1 MSKEI
6 KVNLIKISTA
16 IAAVIA
22 ILIGFIIAQ
31 NNGAKIESK
40 ELAEINKAEALR
52 TASYTPVDPTSE
64 YVNGTNNEVKFSAY
78 FVKDTNNDG
87 EAERYLGACNS
98 ISSTDTLYF
107 ELGVEGNGYVESPVI
122 SVNGNNF
129 KLSMT
134 YFEDALVDSNLFS
147 SDVKRINLKTLTS
160 ANGRILRG
168 PISAN
173 VLYEDQYSKDSNQII
188 FSGTYVDGDGNRSTV
203 RKDINLTA
211 DWYGTASG
219 RIKDGYTS
227 LLRKAY
233 VQDGEEEE
241 DKDVDVNFSFS
252 LAETSYELVVK
263 QNIVEVTIPQCMGDD
278 PVTATS
284 SKGTSTY
291 DAASRKLRIEYNT
304 NKRENNFVITATYK
318 QSTLNKLKNSDSG
331 YKLTAPVKANIVCH
345 NNPNMEEVDNPY
357 VTRDITGNAVVSFDV
372 VNNEVDANYS
382 IDMQLLGTYIADQRA
397 YVVSKQ
403 PIIDQ
408 YGTEEVQPN
417 INYTTVWYVETTSVT
432 IDEPE
437 TITFEEGKGGDASKY
452 GDTINGTVMDDYISY
467 TGISMYN
474 KEFIPTDGYV
484 RVYNE
489 DTNELLKEFSGAD
502 LVSSTPVTYTYE
514 TPVKHVK
521 VVTSASTKEKYKFLR
536 IINNKEI
543 DVQKVREDYTLDQIV
558 NMTNL
563 QTKLTGKLGNDL
575 DVTGTRDAKL
585 LGNACELN
593 LRLSRDSINS
603 TNKTENFVMSI
614 DLKKDNIIY
623 SGWKDGIF
631 LVEIPSQIASIDVK
645 SITSN
650 DSRYKISG
658 YDVYKENGKTYL
670 KIVTQND
677 EIANTTL
684 SIVCD
689 LIPNPLTTPGNI
701 AFYVF
706 GVDGQGKT
714 YWTSTTDYLDIDGD
728 GDTSERVGY
737 SGNSLYVLASEA
749 FISAASLSNYNDNA
763 DVIYAPDVAVINQNT
778 ESARVNVVVKN
789 NYRANVKNV
798 EILGKIPFENN
809 TYVGGGELGSTFTAT
824 MKNTGIQIP
833 AGLENKVVIYYT
845 DVENPTKDITDAANK
860 WKVSTE
866 WESLATVRNY
876 LITIPTQ
883 QFSYGTGYTFTY
895 DVSMPN
901 DLVSNDKAYVAHK
914 VYFELDTGDG
924 WLSTEIQ
931 PAKVGMRV
939 ASYYNLNAKKYK
951 TGTNLSIANA
961 VFKVWEKVELDE
973 DSDNARLVIS
983 DSNGNISLGDL
994 VVNQIYYI
1002 QEVRVS
1008 DEYVLDSTVR
1018 EFKVVENAA
1027 HELSIQVLSEQGFV
1041 ETPTMSKGTSD
1052 EDLLNIKFENDP
1064 KFELNITKIDEDT
1077 NEPMSGITFTIN
1089 GRDYTTRSDGTVS
1102 IKNLQVGTEYE
1113 LGEYRKD
1120 GYYGVSNIK
1129 FKVVKEEGNTYSFD
1143 LISGSVEEVST
1154 ITNDGTTAL
1163 VNVPITITNKKVPTY
1178 SLKIEKVAINDENG
1192 EVTKL
1197 QGTKFLLRGEDSG
1210 SAEYLTTD
1218 ENGQIELDG
1227 LYQRVAD
1234 RDTISGR
1241 YTLTEAEATAGYML
1255 NNEDIEFYAQ
1265 LDGENKLQLN
1275 ITNSDQLTS
1284 INDVIVEGDKVKLVI
1299 EDKPVLKIRKVD
1311 SDTGAPLA
1319 NAEFTINEINTD
1331 GTIGDFAK
1339 DVEGNYIGTQN
1350 ENGQYV
1356 VVTDSNGIITAALR
1370 DGKYRL
1376 SEVKAP
1382 DGYINAGATE
1392 TFVVKSATKYESTD
1406 VEELPTREYTDNKTE
1421 VIHIEKIEDLLDV
1434 ALRMKNFETTFADT
1448 KIILDNDLDFTDSAS
1463 YRSPDSKAYGDINED
1478 GNTQTLFEELGARD
1492 ENGYGYGDGF
1502 PMIGGMANSNA
1513 SDEIKSQC
1521 ISDWNYPFRG
1531 IFDGNNKQIKNL
1543 YINNKVEPTGSRY
1556 YTGLFRSTKDALIKD
1571 LTVTGD
1577 SVSNSAYFSGS
1588 IVGYSLNTYMVN
1600 VHSSCNTLNLSG
1612 SYSGSA
1618 YNGGLIGVS
1627 EDNIYMDNCSYSGT
1641 NTYGY
1646 YAAGLIGWSRVSSNA
1661 TLPIVFNNCSNSG
1674 NIGVQEIS
1682 NSNNYCG
1689 GLVGCLQTT
1698 LPVYMYNC
1706 KNSGNLVC
1714 NGQTGGLAGKI
1725 DANNFY
1731 VNNCSNE
1738 GNIESR
1744 GSRIGGLF
1752 GEVICAK
1759 MTNCYN
1765 TGAVAAYD
1773 AGCVGGLIGQSNGAV
1788 TVDNCY
1794 NKGRCSATGSY
1805 GEYVGGLIG
1814 YTYGLT
1820 QITNSYN
1827 GGAVSGYDRVAGL
1840 VGRSYISGWGNP
1852 ISFENCYNLGRIE
1865 FQCMGAGLY
1874 GNDNY
1879 GDSMRNCYNV
1889 GSIVANSSSTIY
1901 ASGLASG
1908 MYLVENC
1915 YNKGDII
1922 VTQNGSGTIY
1932 IGGISYWGSNVKDCY
1947 NIGDITV
1954 NTTNSTSQPSCYVY
1968 GIGQAGSS
1976 RNPEN
1981 CYNAGNIY
1989 ISGTQY
1995 DQINAYGISVTS
2007 CKNCYNVG
2015 NIENHANSKVIYM
2028 AGITSNNAQYCYNTG
2043 NIINNM
2049 TRDQSDCYAYVGGI
2063 TASSSMTPGSY
2074 NTGNVYNIVTSPNYA
2089 AYTIKANPIYGGATA
2104 TDTVNS
2110 RNYSLDTIEL
2120 AGKDVVAVGDYS
2132 GVVAVTDEYMKTEEF
2147 YNELVNH
2154 AGENSKWVYRAGSYP
2169 TLDIAGS
2176 APGQINADFRIENQR
2191 NAFDITAEVKL
2202 NEDSVRLGGTTSGI
2216 YTAKYP
2222 ELAGVKFIERVDAG
2236 DDGIQ
2241 SITFTPQD
2249 STYRVYNVTVNDV
2262 NIGYT
2267 ENSDGTVTLPAG
2279 YFKNVTEA
2287 KKVVV
2292 EFALK
2297 DSILTVEKVDK
2308 NDHTKK
2314 LQGAEFEISQVET
2327 REAIDKSV
2335 ISAPVATGTVYK
2347 NGVDYDEEVPVG
2359 DTLQGKYTNYVK
2371 GTIST
2376 IATSGLNNIGD
2387 YHFIDDGTGKY
2398 VSNNYHISSSIA
2410 QSYVILDLTD
2420 MDGAY
2425 RLEINATT
2433 SSMNSRDVG
2442 LIYVTN
2448 SATPADISRSRSP
2461 SGLIYS
2467 EYGTSSSGTKTG
2479 VKTLTGGKPYYIH
2492 FAYYKDAS
2500 GDGGND
2506 TLTINSINV
2515 YNTDVYEY
2523 GFIKQANGSYVPE
2536 DMDGHTGVYAGSYV
2550 TLDLR
2555 DKSPD
2560 DFYGVNVNA
2569 QVVSTAGNYLQ
2580 ATISTSTTPG
2590 TGSVINSFSGA
2601 TPTDSN
2607 FSSDGSYVKGGGI
2620 YYIHMRYYNSANSEE
2635 TPSVNSI
2642 TAYKAYTVRYNL
2654 VENDGVYTTNNQG
2667 QKSRSCN
2674 STISIDLTQAV
2685 GKIKISFDL
2694 MASGTNGIGTANANW
2709 RSSDSTK
2716 SNTISG
2722 LTNGVMKHTEINAYG
2737 GRTYIINVQY
2747 SNSYNNSE
2755 TNDDGLTLSNLVVEL
2770 DQSDFLP
2777 TARYTTNDIGRFNVV
2792 VHEGKYKIQEINA
2805 PEDYILA
2812 EEPTYITVTGDS
2824 APDVVVIENESLKK
2838 VTAHY
2843 VEENTLEKLKDDVV
2857 TFGVTG
2863 SGYET
2868 EVVPKIQKYTLKRNA
2883 VGAFQIPS
2891 NAKGEYGG
2899 ETGTEDNIDV
2909 TYLYETNGV
2918 EYRVHYLYNNEEDDD
2933 ALETDSA
2940 AIGSV
2945 INTYTDKARDGYR
2958 FVRAE
2963 NLPLTIDEDPSKN
2976 DIYVYYEK
2984 KVLNYEVHYFYDG
2997 VEDTSKAELEN
3008 EAVYGESISTFTD
3021 KNIAGH
3027 VLQIAKAYGK
3037 DVSITEEPLV
3047 IGENEEENIINVYYV
3062 KGMYDY
3068 TVKYFYDGVE
3078 DPTKAV
3084 TESAEYQSVVDTY
3097 EDKNRTG
3104 YVLQIA
3110 KVHGSDQSLED
3121 NPLVI
3126 SDNANENIIEV
3137 YYVIGNFGYTIEY
3150 YYDNVIDNNNTVT
3163 GTAVYGS
3170 SIETYTSK
3178 PKTGYKFSS
3187 VTNCPLTITEVAAN
3201 NVMKVYYVKDNFGY
3215 RVDYYY
3221 DGVKDATATETGTA
3235 LFGATIDTYT
3245 DKVITGYKLEIAKVH
3260 GSDQSLAENP
3270 LVISENADNNVIDA
3284 YYVKDSFGYTIE
3296 YYYDDVKDDEATVTG
3311 TALFG
3316 ATIETYT
3323 DKNKTGYKFHRVTGK
3338 PLTITEVAA
3347 NNVMK
3352 VYYVKD
3358 SFAYTVNYYY
3368 DNVKDDEATVSDTA
3382 LYGAEINT
3390 FTQKNKEG
3398 YAFVIAKAYGKA
3410 VSITEEPLVI
3420 GTDASKNVINV
3431 YYEKQSYAYSVHY
3444 FIDEVEDDNLKEDGT
3459 ALYGATVDSYP
3470 DKCPTGYKLTIAKA
3484 YGKDVSLAEEPLVIG
3499 TDVSKNVINVY
3510 YEKDSF
3516 EYTIRYFYEGTMNPD
3531 KSVTSTALYGSE
3543 VNDYE
3548 DKVIDGYKFEK
3559 VKTADRNGITGN
3571 LPLMITEHAEDNL
3584 INVYYILDDLGYTV
3598 NYFYDGVQDTTKT
3611 ENKNST
3617 IGTQISTYEDKNI
3630 DGYKLEIAKA
3640 YGKDV
3645 SLVEEPLVI
3654 GTDSSKNIINV
3665 YYVKDSFA
3673 YTVKYYLDGVEDTT
3687 KEHHGT
3693 ALYGSSVDTYPDK
3706 CPAGFKFDK
3715 TEGLPL
3721 TISHIPANNV
3731 IKVYYVRKQGKITV
3745 TYVDNLTGDEIVPP
3759 EETTGPV
3766 GDEYHI
3772 ERKDIPGYRLD
3783 TDNLPG
3789 NEDGT
3794 YSEDGDTVVY
3804 TYIELRPYEL
3814 EVRYIADVADIEDA
3828 KINVSFG
3835 STTIDEYT
3843 TNGRLKI
3850 KDIELTELGE
3860 ETYTVFESYTPKY
3873 CKTIVSEDDPGVVRL
3888 VRQINSTH
3896 TDYEFVADYADREGF
3911 EVIVDKVNKKVIIDI
3926 TTEVS
3931 EKYDLAIKKF
3941 ITKIG
3946 ENEITSRVPEAI
3958 IADDGKVT
3966 YKTNDNIESA
3976 MNNQKI
3982 TYTLRVYNESEQDA
3996 KGKRIIEHVPDGLVF
4011 VPGDITNMLYRWS
4024 MYKIVGRDLVE
4035 TSDPSEAKVIVSDY
4049 LVDRNIAPLEKD
4061 NKTIYFLDV
4070 QAVFRVDETR
4080 ITNDDR
4086 IVENKVSIQPSP
4098 TDDNKDNDSST
4109 EKVYIKFFD
4118 LKMEKY
4124 IEKVVINT
4132 NGNET
4137 VKEYGYDKK
4146 DDLVKIDVK
4155 KSQVPNT
4162 VITVTYGLKVTNV
4175 GEIPGYATE
4184 LTDYL
4189 PEDFSLV
4196 SGNWRAEGNK
4206 AVSDELKDT
4215 VIEPGESKTVM
4226 ITLEWKLAK
4235 GPIGLKSN
4243 EAEITEYA
4251 NDYDAE
4257 DVTKDNKDNA
4267 DLLVTVKTGS
4277 NIIAVVTI
4285 ITVVVGFI
4293 AIIAYK
4299 KRKSDEEA

>member
-134 YFEDALVDSNLFS
+134 YFEDALVNSNLFS
-147 SDVKRINLKTLTS
+147 SDVKRISLKTLTS

-173 VLYEDQYSKDSNQII
+173 VIYEDQYSKDSNQII

-233 VQDGEEEE
+233 VQDEEEEE

-763 DVIYAPDVAVINQNT
+763 DVNYAPDVAVINQNT

-845 DVENPTKDITDAANK
+845 DVENPTKDITEAANK

-1027 HELSIQVLSEQGFV
+1027 HELSVQVLSEQGFV

-1089 GRDYTTRSDGTVS
+1089 SRDYTTRGDGTVS

-1129 FKVVKEEGNTYSFD
+1129 FKVVKEAGNTYSFD

-1406 VEELPTREYTDNKTE
+1406 VEELPTREYTDNTTE
-1421 VIHIEKIEDLLDV
+1421 VIRIKKIEDLLDV

-1448 KIILDNDLDFTDSAS
+1448 KIILDNDLDFTDRGS
-1463 YRSPDSKAYGDINED
+1463 YKYPDSKAYGDINED

-1682 NSNNYCG
+1682 NSGYYCG

-1840 VGRSYISGWGNP
+1840 VGRSYISGSGNP

-1889 GSIVANSSSTIY
+1889 GSIVANSSSYIY
-1901 ASGLASG
+1901 ASGLAYG
-1908 MYLVENC
+1908 MSIVEDC

-1932 IGGISYWGSNVKDCY
+1932 IGGISYWGNNVKDCY

-1954 NTTNSTSQPSCYVY
+1954 NTTDSTSQPSCYVY
-1968 GIGQAGSS
+1968 GIGQGGSS

-2015 NIENHANSKVIYM
+2015 NIENHANSRVIYM

-2043 NIINNM
+2043 SIINNM
-2049 TRDQSDCYAYVGGI
+2049 TSDQSNCYAYVGGI

-2132 GVVAVTDEYMKTEEF
+2132 GVVAVTDEYMRTEEF

-2191 NAFDITAEVKL
+2191 NAFDITAEVAL
-2202 NEDSVRLGGTTSGI
+2202 DTDGFRLGGSTSGT
-2216 YTAKYP
+2216 YTAKYKDGY
-2222 ELAGVKFIERVDAG
+2222 GVKFVERVDAG
-2236 DDGIQ
+2236 ENSTQ
-2241 SITFTPQD
+2241 SITFTPD
-2249 STYRVYNVTVNDV
+2249 EEYRVSDVSVNG
-2262 NIGYT
+2262 NSIGYA
-2267 ENSDGTVTLPAG
+2267 EESDGKVILPAG
-2279 YFKNVTEA
+2279 YFEDVNEA

-2292 EFALK
+2292 SFAPKNKL
-2297 DSILTVEKVDK
+2297 LTIEKVDK
-2308 NDHTKK
+2308 NDNTKK
-2314 LQGAEFEISQVET
+2314 LQGAEFEINQIDERAEPDGSEIGTPSPSGTEYKWIDDDEEELPLTINLQGSYKNCFKGSENTSISFAAPQKNVAPQKNETDEYTFVQDGSTWVSNSQGT
-2327 REAIDKSV
+2327 
-2335 ISAPVATGTVYK
+2335 TGTIAHAYTEIDLSGNEYIGNTYGIEASLTASCNNGYHRGLAIVTESADTPALSTSYIISVSNKSSQTGIKYVEGGKKYYVHFMYDKKNTSNAPANEDKITVNSVKVYDTRVVNYNMIESDGK
-2347 NGVDYDEEVPVG
+2347 IKSSNYTDTGTYAWSCTELDLSSKSTDDYYAVVVNCQSD
-2359 DTLQGKYTNYVK
+2359 N
-2371 GTIST
+2371 
-2376 IATSGLNNIGD
+2376 
-2387 YHFIDDGTGKY
+2387 
-2398 VSNNYHISSSIA
+2398 VSNNYI
-2410 QSYVILDLTD
+2410 Y
-2420 MDGAY
+2420 GAV
-2425 RLEINATT
+2425 NT
-2433 SSMNSRDVG
+2433 
-2442 LIYVTN
+2442 
-2448 SATPADISRSRSP
+2448 SATQA
-2461 SGLIYS
+2461 
-2467 EYGTSSSGTKTG
+2467 KTG
-2479 VKTLTGGKPYYIH
+2479 TFICSDVTTPTDYPMYFSGGKKYYIH
-2492 FAYYKDAS
+2492 LGYYCGA
-2500 GDGGND
+2500 
-2506 TLTINSINV
+2506 
-2515 YNTDVYEY
+2515 
-2523 GFIKQANGSYVPE
+2523 
-2536 DMDGHTGVYAGSYV
+2536 
-2550 TLDLR
+2550 
-2555 DKSPD
+2555 
-2560 DFYGVNVNA
+2560 
-2569 QVVSTAGNYLQ
+2569 
-2580 ATISTSTTPG
+2580 STT
-2590 TGSVINSFSGA
+2590 TESVINS
-2601 TPTDSN
+2601 
-2607 FSSDGSYVKGGGI
+2607 VKL
-2620 YYIHMRYYNSANSEE
+2620 YKANRVKYGFNLE
-2635 TPSVNSI
+2635 NG
-2642 TAYKAYTVRYNL
+2642 AYKST
-2654 VENDGVYTTNNQG
+2654 NQG
-2667 QKSRSCN
+2667 TDKRECKVN
-2674 STISIDLTQAV
+2674 TIIDLTPAKFT
-2685 GKIKISFDL
+2685 GKYTISFDAQL
-2694 MASGTNGIGTANANW
+2694 TGTEGVGTAKITHY
-2709 RSSDSTK
+2709 SSKGYSTVTDV
-2716 SNTISG
+2716 NTS
-2722 LTNGVMKHTEINAYG
+2722 TVQTEPQHIVINAMG
-2737 GRTYIINVQY
+2737 GTKYWFTWIY
-2747 SNSYNNSE
+2747 TTAAGNSS
-2755 TNDDGLTLSNLVVEL
+2755 TNDDTFTISNLKVER
-2770 DQSDFLP
+2770 DQSDYLFDL
-2777 TARYTTNDIGRFNVV
+2777 TATTNEFGRANIIVQP
-2792 VHEGKYKIQEINA
+2792 GKYSIVEKK
-2805 PEDYILA
+2805 
-2812 EEPTYITVTGDS
+2812 
-2824 APDVVVIENESLKK
+2824 APDDYLLDETPTIYEVTTTSDNIVQIENETMKK

-2843 VEENTLEKLKDDVV
+2843 IEDTTEEKLKDDVV
-2857 TFGVTG
+2857 TYGVVGTE
-2863 SGYET
+2863 YET

-2899 ETGTEDNIDV
+2899 ESGEEDVEV
-2909 TYLYETNGV
+2909 TYRYETNGV
-2918 EYRVHYLYNNEEDDD
+2918 EYRVHYLYNNEEDDE

-2945 INTYTDKARDGYR
+2945 INTYTDKAKDGYR

-3221 DGVKDATATETGTA
+3221 DGVKDATATETGSA
-3235 LFGATIDTYT
+3235 LFGATVDTYT

-3270 LVISENADNNVIDA
+3270 LVISENADNNVIDV

-3420 GTDASKNVINV
+3420 GTDTSKNVINV

-3516 EYTIRYFYEGTMNPD
+3516 EYTVRYFYEGSMDPD
-3531 KSVTSTALYGSE
+3531 KSETGTALYGSE
-3543 VNDYE
+3543 VSDYTR
-3548 DKVIDGYKFEK
+3548 KVIDGYKFEK
-3559 VKTADRNGITGN
+3559 VKTADRTGITGD
-3571 LPLMITEHAEDNL
+3571 LPLVITEHAEDNL
-3584 INVYYILDDLGYTV
+3584 INVYYILDDLGYTI
-3598 NYFYDGVQDTTKT
+3598 NYYYDGVKDDLKT

-3617 IGTQISTYEDKNI
+3617 IGEEISTYPDKNI

-3640 YGKDV
+3640 YGKNV
-3645 SLVEEPLVI
+3645 SLTEEPLVI

-3966 YKTNDNIESA
+3966 YKTNNNIESA

-4011 VPGDITNMLYRWS
+4011 VPGDITNMLYGWS

-4061 NKTIYFLDV
+4061 NKIIYFLDV

-4277 NIIAVVTI
+4277 NVIAVVTI